1 MTVGRIAAAVDDLAL
16 LAERALLGEAVGAVQ
31 LCDVLG
37 DHRALRIL
45 PRPLADAIARVD
57 GRCAVGGLRREIGA
71 PGLAARSGR
80 LRQCLAVI
88 VGAGE
93 PAEIAAIADAVAGQE
108 EAGVG
113 RLRLR
118 GRAGESRYGGKR
130 KACRRN
136 DSGEALHLVSP
147 CCFLVRWHQ
156 HITATIIPAPNEAG
170 ILAKEKGAA
179 ERTAA
184 PSSSRCGDQLVC
196 WIAESSQS
204 APRRRAKVH
213 TSVASIGVSLPETR
227 RPVVRSRV
235 LSTSENRIATLAK
248 SVSPSR
254 QASARSPC
262 SSLTSVTLLTSLRAL
277 FSSRSLEK

>member
-80 LRQCLAVI
+80 LRQCLAMI

-108 EAGVG
+108 ETGIG
-113 RLRLR
+113 GLRLR
-118 GRAGESRYGGKR
+118 GRAGESRYGGER
-130 KACRRN
+130 KARRR
-136 DSGEALHLVSP
+136 DDFGEALHLVSP

-156 HITATIIPAPNEAG
+156 HITATIIPARNEAG
-170 ILAKEKGAA
+170 IQTKKK
-179 ERTAA
+179 
-184 PSSSRCGDQLVC
+184 
-196 WIAESSQS
+196 
-204 APRRRAKVH
+204 APRNKPR
-213 TSVASIGVSLPETR
+213 
-227 RPVVRSRV
+227 
-235 LSTSENRIATLAK
+235 
-248 SVSPSR
+248 
-254 QASARSPC
+254 
-262 SSLTSVTLLTSLRAL
+262 
-277 FSSRSLEK
+277 